1 MSKKIVG
8 NIGGM
13 LKLIASPVY
22 ICLHVL
28 YTCLGQLKWA
38 VFPVFF
44 IDHFLE
50 LILGAAPFEEIGVT
64 LGSYILI
71 L

>member
-8 NIGGM
+8 NIGEM

-22 ICLHVL
+22 ICLHVF

-38 VFPVFF
+38 VFPVKRKEANMKGRFSR
-44 IDHFLE
+44 FLH
-50 LILGAAPFEEIGVT
+50 
-64 LGSYILI
+64 
-71 L
+71 